1 MSEPAAERSRGALF
15 LLVALFAAAGLWFV
29 VGSEGTSSPVVRGA
43 NAPAFELA
51 RVATETTKKTPGE
64 EAGAGSLELASLAGR
79 VVLVNFWATWCE
91 PCEQEMPAMQRLYE
105 RLPRDR
111 FELVAISIDDEESK
125 VAEFVAR
132 YSLTFPVLLDPS
144 KRVAEAYQTMGVPES
159 LLIDPDGHVVER
171 YVGPREWDAPEY
183 VERIE
188 SLFADGVAGR
198 AAGAEGRLPTS
209 PEDPGQVD

>member
-29 VGSEGTSSPVVRGA
+29 VGSDGASSPVVRGA
-43 NAPAFELA
+43 AAPAFELA
-51 RVATETTKKTPGE
+51 RVAAVTPAAAGE
-64 EAGAGSLELASLAGR
+64 PEPERLGLAALAGR

-111 FELVAISIDDEESK
+111 FELVAVSIDDEESK
-125 VAEFVAR
+125 VVEFVAR
-132 YSLTFPVLLDPS
+132 YSLTFPVLMDPG
-144 KRVAEAYQTMGVPES
+144 KRVSEAYQTMGVPES
-159 LLIDPDGHVVER
+159 LLIDRNGHVVER

-188 SLFADGVAGR
+188 ALFE
-198 AAGAEGRLPTS
+198 AGAATA
-209 PEDPGQVD
+209 EDPQERPTEPPARGE